1 MFGRASVYGS
11 GPLLS
16 SILLANNSN
25 IYFVEEVMAKTQEE
39 IEELNNFVTDLNTVM
54 ADFKA
59 LADKMITT
67 PGKDMMEQ
75 YLETN

>member
-1 MFGRASVYGS
+1 
-11 GPLLS
+11 
-16 SILLANNSN
+16 
-25 IYFVEEVMAKTQEE
+25 MAKTQEE